1 MKKIL
6 SFGIVLFALLTVFS
20 ACRKET
26 GAAGPVTLSVV
37 WFNDNNESEV
47 FERVMKDYLDAHPN
61 IKLDVQ
67 LIAYSEYDQ
76 KLKLMISGGNPPD
89 IARLT
94 TGSIVLFADQCLPL
108 DSYLPDLAELKKG
121 FMPSMLEFAYNRKGE
136 LIAFPSEATG
146 NGMLVNKT
154 AFKNA
159 GLDVD
164 AISQDWT
171 WDQWQDAARTV
182 VAANPNMKYGLA
194 LDFTI
199 HRFAT
204 ILYQFGGRFL
214 NENQTGMAFSNPG
227 SVNTINFF
235 KAITDNGLVTPSVWL
250 GSENA
255 GELFQAGLVACHIGG
270 SWNILS
276 NNNTIKDFE
285 WGAVRN
291 PIGTTRSSV
300 PGGKFIAS
308 FTGSEHPA
316 EAVDFIKT
324 FSDKT
329 HLSEY
334 VRDTFNMT
342 SRVDASIEYP
352 SNTRDFAVFAE
363 DLGVT
368 PAHTAAEFK
377 NPAVMSIQP
386 YAREQIV
393 EVLQGRIS
401 AEDAAAN
408 IDKEGARYFN

>member
-6 SFGIVLFALLTVFS
+6 VLGAGLFIMLSVFS

-26 GAAGPVTLSVV
+26 GNGPVTLSVV
-37 WFNDNNESEV
+37 WFNDNNESEI
-47 FERVMKDYLDAHPN
+47 FERTMKDYLDAHPN
-61 IKLDVQ
+61 IKLDIQ
-67 LIAYSEYDQ
+67 LLAYSDYDQ

-108 DSYLPDLAELKKG
+108 DSYISDLNELKKG
-121 FMPSMLEFAYNRKGE
+121 FMPSMLEFANNSQGE

-159 GLDVD
+159 GIDVD
-164 AISQDWT
+164 VISREWT
-171 WDQWQDAARTV
+171 WDQWQDETKKV
-182 VAANPNMKYGLA
+182 ISANPNMKYGLA

-204 ILYQFGGRFL
+204 ILYQFGGHFL
-214 NENQTGMAFSNPG
+214 NTNQTGMAFASPENI
-227 SVNTINFF
+227 NAINFF
-235 KAITDNGLVTPSVWL
+235 KSITDNGLVTPSVWL

-255 GELFQAGLVACHIGG
+255 SELFQAGLVACHIGG

-276 NNNTIKDFE
+276 NNNNIKDFE

-308 FTGSEHPA
+308 FKGSKYPA
-316 EAVDFIKT
+316 EAVDFIKV
-324 FSDKT
+324 FSDKK

-342 SRVDASIEYP
+342 SRVDLSVEYS
-352 SNTRDFAVFAE
+352 SNTQDFAVFAE

-368 PAHTAAEFK
+368 PSYTAAEFK

-386 YAREQIV
+386 YVREQIV
-393 EVLQGRIS
+393 EVLQEHIT
-401 AEDAAAN
+401 AEQAAAN
-408 IDKEGARYFN
+408 IDKEGAKYFN

>member
-1 MKKIL
+1 MKK
-6 SFGIVLFALLTVFS
+6 VLVFVSVLLTLAVVFS
-20 ACRKET
+20 GCRKK
-26 GAAGPVTLSVV
+26 ADNGPVTLSVV
-37 WFNDNNESEV
+37 WFDDNNESEI
-47 FERVMKDYLDAHPN
+47 FQRVMKDYLDAHPN
-61 IKLDVQ
+61 VNIDLQ

-76 KLKLMISGGNPPD
+76 KLKLMVSGGNPPD
-89 IARLT
+89 VVRLT

-108 DSYLPDLAELKKG
+108 EPYIADLNELKKG
-121 FMPSMLEFAYNRKGE
+121 FMPSMLEFAYNKKGE
-136 LIAFPSEATG
+136 MIAFPSEATG

-154 AFKNA
+154 AFRNA

-164 AISQDWT
+164 VISQDWT
-171 WDQWQDAARTV
+171 WDQWQDAARKV
-182 VAANPNMKYGLA
+182 IAANAAMRYGLA

-204 ILYQFGGRFL
+204 VLYQFGGRFL
-214 NENQTGMAFSNPG
+214 NETQTGMAFSNPG
-227 SVNTINFF
+227 SINAINFF
-235 KAITDNGLVTPSVWL
+235 KTITDNGLATPSVWL

-255 GELFQAGLVACHIGG
+255 GELFQAGIVAGHIGG

-276 NNNTIKDFE
+276 NNNAVKDFE

-291 PIGTTRSSV
+291 PIGTARSSV

-308 FTGSEHPA
+308 FTGAEHPA

-324 FSDKT
+324 FSDQK

-342 SRVDASIEYP
+342 SRVDVSVEYP
-352 SNTRDFAVFAE
+352 SNTQDFAVFAE

-368 PAHTAAEFK
+368 PAYTASEFK
-377 NPAVMSIQP
+377 HPAVMSIQP

-393 EVLQGRIS
+393 EVLQGHIT
-401 AEDAAAN
+401 AETAAAN
-408 IDKEGARYFN
+408 IDKEGAQYFK

>member
-1 MKKIL
+1 MKRIIV
-6 SFGIVLFALLTVFS
+6 FGAILFALLAMFS
-20 ACRKET
+20 ACRKEN
-26 GAAGPVTLSVV
+26 GPVTLTVV
-37 WFNDNNESEV
+37 WFNDNNESEI
-47 FERVMKDYLDAHPN
+47 FEQTMKDYLDAHPN
-61 IKLDVQ
+61 IKLDLQ

-108 DSYLPDLAELKKG
+108 EPYIADLNELKKG

-136 LIAFPSEATG
+136 MIAFPSEATG
-146 NGMLVNKT
+146 NGILANKT

-164 AISQDWT
+164 VISQDWT
-171 WDQWQDAARTV
+171 WDQWQDAAKKV

-204 ILYQFGGRFL
+204 ILYQFDGHFL
-214 NENQTGMAFSNPG
+214 NADQTGMAFSNPG
-227 SVNTINFF
+227 SISAINFF
-235 KAITDNGLVTPSVWL
+235 KTITDNGLSTPSVWL

-276 NNNTIKDFE
+276 NNSTVKDFE

-308 FTGSEHPA
+308 FIGTEHPA

-324 FSDKT
+324 FSDKK

-334 VRDTFNMT
+334 VQGTFNMT
-342 SRVDASIEYP
+342 SRVDAAVEYP
-352 SNTRDFAVFAE
+352 SNTQDFAVFAE
-363 DLGVT
+363 DLAVT
-368 PAHTAAEFK
+368 PAYTAAEFK
-377 NPAVMSIQP
+377 HPAVMSIQP

-393 EVLQGRIS
+393 EVLQGHIT
-401 AEDAAAN
+401 AEEAAAN
-408 IDKEGARYFN
+408 IDKEGARYFE